1 MSMPPPRA
9 AVSPTSDKRSPYDTL
24 FGCPNG
30 WPVTTMSQVGKE
42 VGLTTYSTTFPEKLN
57 VELDRT
63 APTSACAKTE
73 VRLCSRA
80 VTTGPAVTYS
90 ALVSPL
96 NGTPTAQIEG

>member
-1 MSMPPPRA
+1 MQWQSPPPRRRPQ
-9 AVSPTSDKRSPYDTL
+9 AVISLDFL
-24 FGCPNG
+24 
-30 WPVTTMSQVGKE
+30 SQVGKE
-42 VGLTTYSTTFPEKLN
+42 VGLTTYSTLFPEKLN

-63 APTSACAKTE
+63 APTSACANTE

-96 NGTPTAQIEG
+96 NGTRIAQIQGGWQ